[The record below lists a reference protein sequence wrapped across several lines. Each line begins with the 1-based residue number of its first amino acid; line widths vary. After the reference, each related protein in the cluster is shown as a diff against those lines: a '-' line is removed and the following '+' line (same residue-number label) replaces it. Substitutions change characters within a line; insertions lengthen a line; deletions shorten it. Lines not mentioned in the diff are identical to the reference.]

1 MGRES
6 HYPTVVHSHSSI
18 ALLQER
24 FRQLQRVKE
33 MREEREL
40 LKLVSQPKQLNHNPT
55 TSYEPTRLFFHPEL
69 VVPSRSPPHV
79 SLTLWPTPLENH
91 TRSPDIPASTSL
103 RSKVYPYSLQ
113 ASRKNVYDC
122 DHSDSES
129 DSGVD
134 TSLHL

>member
-6 HYPTVVHSHSSI
+6 HDPTVVHSHSSI

-40 LKLVSQPKQLNHNPT
+40 LKLLAETKQTNHNPT
-55 TSYEPTRLFFHPEL
+55 TSYEPTRLFYHPEL
-69 VVPSRSPPHV
+69 VVPSSSRSPPHV
-79 SLTLWPTPLENH
+79 SLTLWPTTSEDDTKTPETPVSMSLSSKDH
-91 TRSPDIPASTSL
+91 TH
-103 RSKVYPYSLQ
+103 SLQ
-113 ASRKNVYDC
+113 ASWKNVYDC
-122 DHSDSES
+122 DHSES